1 MPSSPLPPGFRMP
14 PAAQLA
20 RLIADPLGFYEAG
33 RRRFGPIFTL
43 RYPGLPPEVCVATAA
58 LAEEVFATD
67 GGPGRA
73 GEMRRAF
80 IGPLVGEESLLCLDG
95 EPWWRHRRLVSPPLH
110 GRAVAAW
117 ADRIAEIAAAEAGR
131 WPVGVA
137 MPLRPAMER
146 ITLEVIMRV
155 VFGIEDARRL
165 GALRVLL
172 PKLMGLAGSAA
183 LVRLPPD
190 ARERAL
196 TSPLLLRAGMLP
208 TTRYARARDEVDA
221 ILYDEIARRRAD
233 PAASAGAP
241 DVLSQ
246 LVAARDEDGEPL
258 TGREIRDELMTLL
271 AAGHE
276 TTATSLTWTFERL
289 VRTPRAMGALLAEL
303 DSGSTS
309 ARGETS
315 YLDAT
320 VKEGLR
326 ARPVVLG
333 APRLLDDTAKIGGY
347 EIPAGWYLSASIP
360 LVLSDPKAFPAPER
374 FRPERFL
381 ADASSPEAVALANKS
396 WLPFGGGRR
405 YCAGAQLAMLEMRVV
420 LAEVLRRVTLTAVR
434 PEAEKRRLKNVTLV
448 PNRSGL
454 VIARP
459 RAEEATKDVFGEP
472 CREPDGRR

>member
-1 MPSSPLPPGFRMP
+1 MPSAAHSSVPSAPLPPGFRMP
-14 PAAQLA
+14 PAVQVA
-20 RLIADPLGFYEAG
+20 RLMADPLGFYEAG

-43 RYPGLPPEVCVATAA
+43 RYPGLPPEVCVANAE

-80 IGPLVGEESLLCLDG
+80 IGPIVGEESLLCLDG

-117 ADRIAEIAAAEAGR
+117 SDRIAEIAAAEAGR

-165 GALRVLL
+165 GALRTLL
-172 PKLMGLAGSAA
+172 PRLMRVAGSAA
-183 LVRLPPD
+183 LVRIPPNV
-190 ARERAL
+190 RERAL
-196 TSPLLLRAGMLP
+196 SSPLLLRAGALP
-208 TTRYARARDEVDA
+208 TTQYARARDEVDA
-221 ILYDEIARRRAD
+221 ILYDEIARRRAEPD
-233 PAASAGAP
+233 ATAGAP

-246 LVAARDEDGEPL
+246 LVAARDEDGAPL

-276 TTATSLTWTFERL
+276 TTATSLAWTFERL
-289 VRTPRAMGALLAEL
+289 VRTPRAMGSLVAEL
-303 DSGSTS
+303 TSGSS
-309 ARGETS
+309 AGRGETS
-315 YLDAT
+315 YLDAV

-360 LVLSDPKAFPAPER
+360 LVLSDPEAFPSPER
-374 FRPERFL
+374 FRPERFI
-381 ADASSPEAVALANKS
+381 AGVSSPEAVARANRA
-396 WLPFGGGRR
+396 WIPFGGGRR
-405 YCAGAQLAMLEMRVV
+405 YCAGAQLALLEMRVV
-420 LAEVLRRVTLTAVR
+420 LAEVLRRVTLTAAR
-434 PEAEKRRLKNVTLV
+434 PEDEKRRLKNVTLV
-448 PNRSGL
+448 PARSAL

-459 RAEEATKDVFGEP
+459 RTDAASG
-472 CREPDGRR
+472 